1 MPPTKKTEDRE
12 EGPRAFA
19 RTLEALNDGEAHR
32 DLSDERVVEAVRQRV
47 AAGSAIPASLTE
59 VRAVLDALDE
69 AMRESGRARARAIEE
84 VLGIFDGWNIC
95 AAADLTPVIE
105 AIRASNDDARA
116 EEADRGT
123 P

>member
-1 MPPTKKTEDRE
+1 MNHDERIAADR
-12 EGPRAFA
+12 
-19 RTLEALNDGEAHR
+19 
-32 DLSDERVVEAVRQRV
+32 ERVVEAVRQRV

-105 AIRASNDDARA
+105 AIRGSNDDARA